1 MFAKVVD
8 LYRSTGRKP
17 VVDGAFSYEGAYDK
31 GLADKLEAL
40 KELPQHFG
48 RFLEVETSP
57 EKGCSFTFK
66 LPSNE
71 HGKFFPDIKTLLAG
85 STSINKGVFPENI
98 YIVDLNWMY
107 SDKNAPEPIANL
119 KKVCRLVHLLSEL
132 AIGVDRETNR
142 AFFNLFFALPQDGV
156 KPPRTFLIATKVTP
170 EMAVL
175 ALMEN

>member
-57 EKGCSFTFK
+57 EKG
-66 LPSNE
+66 
-71 HGKFFPDIKTLLAG
+71 A
-85 STSINKGVFPENI
+85 
-98 YIVDLNWMY
+98 
-107 SDKNAPEPIANL
+107 
-119 KKVCRLVHLLSEL
+119 HLLLSYHL
-132 AIGVDRETNR
+132 MSTVSSFQISRRFWLVAPLSIR
-142 AFFNLFFALPQDGV
+142 AC
-156 KPPRTFLIATKVTP
+156 FLKTST
-170 EMAVL
+170 
-175 ALMEN
+175 